1 MFITTRKN
9 YEDFVVVVVVAQF
22 VLSGP
27 TLSHVKCQGLISLS
41 RCSCGESKVK
51 KINLP

>member
-27 TLSHVKCQGLISLS
+27 TLSHVKCQGLISCPDVLV
-41 RCSCGESKVK
+41 GKAK
-51 KINLP
+51 